1 MKYRIGDVS
10 KMLHI
15 SDQMIRYYEKNGVIH
30 PERSGD
36 GQYRLY
42 SEMDVF
48 LLFEAMKYKEWD
60 ISIPEINDMISN
72 DYYTTLIELFWSKE
86 RILEVYLNIA
96 ETGRGLF
103 GVEAACNRYFSCS
116 TSDISI
122 SDAAALACVLPK
134 PLARTPSLVLT
145 HHANKHSKIAQQVGQ
160 NLSLNK
166 Q

>member
-42 SEMDVF
+42 SGMDVF
-48 LLFEAMKYKEWD
+48 LLFEAIKYKEWD

-72 DYYTTLIELFWSKE
+72 AF
-86 RILEVYLNIA
+86 VNIY
-96 ETGRGLF
+96 EF
-103 GVEAACNRYFSCS
+103 V
-116 TSDISI
+116 
-122 SDAAALACVLPK
+122 
-134 PLARTPSLVLT
+134 
-145 HHANKHSKIAQQVGQ
+145 
-160 NLSLNK
+160 
-166 Q
+166 